1 MKNTNVRYKDGIA
14 ETDCSYCGKTFVV
27 QPLLVY
33 KRGDKRF
40 CSYHCYDHYLNE
52 IEAKKKKRGEGVE
65 KRIRKVSARSRD

>member
-1 MKNTNVRYKDGIA
+1 MRYQDGIGEDYCA
-14 ETDCSYCGKTFVV
+14 RCGKNFVV

-33 KRGDKRF
+33 RRADKRF